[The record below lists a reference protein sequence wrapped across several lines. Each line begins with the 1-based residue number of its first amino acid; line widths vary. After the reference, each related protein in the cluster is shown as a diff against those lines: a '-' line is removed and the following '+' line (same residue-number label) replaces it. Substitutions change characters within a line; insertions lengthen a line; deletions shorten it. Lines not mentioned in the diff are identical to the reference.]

1 MKKLLLLTI
10 LYTYLLTSYPLHVSA
25 SSPSI
30 TGFTP
35 SGIFYQAI
43 TISET
48 YDSLIVPYA
57 NTISLTKEIT
67 YSGIIIPD
75 NSISWK
81 ETISGT
87 TYSGTLYLQSFHYS
101 NSKTIATYK
110 GTLTAE

>member
-1 MKKLLLLTI
+1 MKKI
-10 LYTYLLTSYPLHVSA
+10 LILSIICTYLFTNYPLQVSA
-25 SSPSI
+25 SSNSI